1 MTGEQDR
8 RPGRDEGRDRGR
20 EPDRAPEPGPD
31 PSPTSAAVVTVAVVV
46 YGLMATAALVWLSWR
61 DRLGELP
68 RGALGQHGLW
78 VGAGAGL
85 VAGFAFAGLLALAAR
100 LPPIARCERRF
111 AALLGPQTE
120 AAVLALSL
128 GAAIAEE
135 LFFRLAVQD
144 AIGPIGAVACYVV
157 VNTGPGFW
165 PWLPVAA
172 TAGALFSGL
181 VHAGCGLFAATLAH
195 ALINYLTLRRILPT

>member
-1 MTGEQDR
+1 MTDA
-8 RPGRDEGRDRGR
+8 RDRD
-20 EPDRAPEPGPD
+20 PDRAPERESGPD
-31 PSPTSAAVVTVAVVV
+31 PDLPPPPAAVVTVAVVV
-46 YGLMATAALVWLSWR
+46 YGLMITAALVWLSWR

-68 RGALGQHGLW
+68 RGALGQGGLW
-78 VGAGAGL
+78 GGAGAGL
-85 VAGFAFAGLLALAAR
+85 ATGLAFAGLLALAAR

-111 AALLGPQTE
+111 ASLLGPLSE

-165 PWLPVAA
+165 PWLPVAVA
-172 TAGALFSGL
+172 AGALFSGL